1 MRVKVVSDW
10 VAILAGL
17 GAEGRVK
24 LTLFLGAGNEYTV
37 YGLSLHRE
45 SSIYRGGTL
54 VCKVVDDYGNLTS
67 APIDIF
73 DVVDGA
79 MPKEWRIE
87 KRFDGVFMWPDL
99 FHREFFFDDLSEGVP
114 ECVAEFRS
122 LKSKMEGVVG

>member
-1 MRVKVVSDW
+1 MRVKVVSNW
-10 VAILAGL
+10 VDILAGL

-24 LTLFLGAGNEYTV
+24 STLFLGAGTEYTV
-37 YGLSLHRE
+37 FGLSLHRE

-54 VCKVVDDYGNLTS
+54 VCKVIDDYGNLTS
-67 APIDIF
+67 APIGIF
-73 DVVDGA
+73 DVIDGS

-114 ECVAEFRS
+114 ECVAEFRN
-122 LKSKMEGVVG
+122 LRYIMEGEGG